1 MKKIVL
7 FVATI
12 VAVSLASCG
21 GNKANNEESTKAA
34 QNLKDSVAAVA
45 AAADKAVEVKDA
57 AKQAG
62 EELKQAA
69 KDKAEEVTNAAKDK
83 AIQAIDDAAN
93 AAKKQLGEN
102 K

>member
-12 VAVSLASCG
+12 NNNIHGAGMAALINSLPHRDEMRSIYVYDNQ
-21 GNKANNEESTKAA
+21 GN
-34 QNLKDSVAAVA
+34 DSNKMTTVQV
-45 AAADKAVEVKDA
+45 
-57 AKQAG
+57 
-62 EELKQAA
+62 QAA